1 MPRKI
6 RELEAD
12 LRREGFTRQPGKGSH
27 RRYVHLLYPGH
38 IAISGQEGADA
49 KPYQER
55 AVREAIETLRE
66 AKRRQP

>member
-12 LRREGFTRQPGKGSH
+12 LRREGFTRQAGKGSH
-27 RRYVHLLYPGH
+27 RRWIHTLYPGH
-38 IAISGQEGADA
+38 IIMSGNAGDDA

-55 AVREAIETLRE
+55 QVREAIETLRE
-66 AKRRQP
+66 AKRRLP

>member
-1 MPRKI
+1 VPRKV

-12 LRREGFTRQPGKGSH
+12 LRREGFTQQSGKGSH
-27 RRYVHLLYPGH
+27 RRWLHPLYPGH
-38 IAISGQEGADA
+38 VVMSGKAGDDA

-55 AVREAIETLRE
+55 EVHHALMQVRE

>member
-1 MPRKI
+1 MPRKV

-12 LRREGFTRQPGKGSH
+12 LRREGFARQSGKGSH
-27 RRYVHLLYPGH
+27 RRWLHPLYPGH
-38 IAISGQEGADA
+38 VVMSGKASDDA

-55 AVREAIETLRE
+55 EVRQALEQVHE

>member
-12 LRREGFTRQPGKGSH
+12 LRHEGFSRQAGKGSH
-27 RRYVHLLYPGH
+27 RRYVHPLYPGH
-38 IAISGQEGADA
+38 VLISGREGDDA

-55 AVREAIETLRE
+55 EVRKALVKLQE